1 MQMSGDTRT
10 KSGTS
15 KEHRIMKTFTL
26 VLAGVFLSCAVGP
39 VDAAR
44 LKPNRIDI
52 EYVTPKS
59 RDHQKLFEIAKER
72 RLLEK
77 LRVILAPLRLPRR
90 LLFKLEGCDG
100 ESNAWYDNNVVTV
113 CYEFLDEISRNA
125 PLETTPA
132 GVTPIDAVVGPVV
145 DVFLHETGHA
155 IFELLRIPVF
165 GREEDAADFFS
176 AFLMLQLGK
185 EDARR
190 LIGGTAYQYKN
201 ELKDVWTQQKFANEH
216 STPAQRFYNVLCLAY
231 GADHGTFNFVIDSG
245 FLPKERAEFCTT
257 EYTQIAY
264 AFDRLVRPFIDK
276 KLARKAHHT
285 WLPPVTTPPPYRPPP
300 VGVRP

>member
-1 MQMSGDTRT
+1 
-10 KSGTS
+10 
-15 KEHRIMKTFTL
+15 MKIFTL
-26 VLAGVFLSCAVGP
+26 GLATVFLSCAVAP

-52 EYVTPKS
+52 EYVAPKS
-59 RDHQKLFEIAKER
+59 PDHQKLFEVAKER

-77 LRVILAPLRLPRR
+77 IRVVLAPLRLPRR

-100 ESNAWYDNNVVTV
+100 ESNAWYEDGAVTV

-132 GVTPIDAVVGPVV
+132 GVTPIDAVIGPVV

-155 IFELLRIPVF
+155 VFELLRIPVF

-176 AFLMLQLGK
+176 VFLMLQLGK
-185 EDARR
+185 DEARR
-190 LIGGTAYQYKN
+190 LIAGTAYQYKN

-231 GADHGTFNFVIDSG
+231 GADQDAFKVVVDAGL
-245 FLPKERAEFCTT
+245 LPKERAEFCST
-257 EYTQIAY
+257 EYVQVAY
-264 AFDRLVRPFIDK
+264 AFDRLVRPYIDK
-276 KLARKAHHT
+276 KLARRAHRT
-285 WLPPVTTPPPYRPPP
+285 WLPPVTARPPYRPPP
-300 VGVRP
+300 AGGRP